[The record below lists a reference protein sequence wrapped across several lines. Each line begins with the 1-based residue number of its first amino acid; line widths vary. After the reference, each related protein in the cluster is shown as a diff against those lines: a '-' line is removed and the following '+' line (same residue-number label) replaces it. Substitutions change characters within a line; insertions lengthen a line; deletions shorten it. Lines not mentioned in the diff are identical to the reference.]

1 MLFKLALKNIRKS
14 IKDYA
19 IYFFTLVLGIAIFYV
34 FNAMESSTA
43 MVEMTTYQA
52 QIVKLMN
59 QVLAAISIFVS
70 FVLGFL
76 IIYASKFLMRR
87 RKKEF
92 AIYMMLG
99 MGKRGVAKILLSETL
114 LIGFISLG
122 VGIASGV
129 VASQFMSVLVAKL
142 FEVDMS
148 AYQFTFSIDA
158 TMKTLFY
165 FTCIYTVVMI
175 FSTIS
180 ISRGKL
186 IDLLNASRTNET
198 IKIKKAWM
206 SVALFLISIA
216 ILSYAYW
223 KVTSNNYSDLNV
235 FSMENI
241 GIPIIM
247 GCIGTFLFFY
257 SLSGFILKLLQMN
270 KNFYLRNLNMFVA
283 RQIHSKINT
292 TVFSMSIITLMMF
305 LTICILSSGI
315 SLNQAMT
322 QNVKD
327 LTPVDFQVSK
337 TANLSEKSS
346 DELIKYSNTSLK
358 DDLKDMGFDTNKYL
372 KNELKYSYYQYE
384 TITLRN
390 ILGDVANSTLKKYAT
405 LETTVDNEMNIMNSS
420 EYNAIARDYHNQE
433 IHLNENEYAIVA
445 DFEEMMNIY
454 KQSLKIDT
462 AIEIQGKTYTPK
474 YQKCVEG
481 FVEMGPNPMNTG
493 IVIVP
498 DSALNSSMIAETF
511 LNANYNA
518 NNESERVKIE
528 DILVKVSEEHLDLSF
543 SRYINFNAITKLSIY
558 ESTIGLSVIITFIAL
573 YLGIIFLVS
582 CAAILALKEL
592 SESNDNKHR
601 YLILR
606 KMGVDEKMINHSL
619 FMQIAI
625 FFLIPVAL
633 AIIHSVFGMEVAKMI
648 LAMFGKSDMLSS
660 STLAGI
666 FILLIYGGYLL
677 LTYICSKNIIKDNK

>member
-19 IYFFTLVLGIAIFYV
+19 IYFFTLVLGIAVFYV

-43 MVEMTTYQA
+43 MVEMTNYQV
-52 QIVKLMN
+52 QIVELMN

-114 LIGFISLG
+114 LIGLISLV

-129 VASQFMSVLVAKL
+129 IASQFMSVLVAKL
-142 FEVDMS
+142 FEVNMS
-148 AYQFTFSIDA
+148 AYQFTFSMEA
-158 TMKTLFY
+158 TTKAVFY
-165 FTCIYTVVMI
+165 FACIYAVVMI
-175 FSTIS
+175 FSAIS

-186 IDLLNASRTNET
+186 IDLLNANRANET
-198 IKIKKAWM
+198 IKIKKSWM
-206 SVALFLISIA
+206 SVALFLISIT

-241 GIPIIM
+241 GIPIMM

-257 SLSGFILKLLQMN
+257 SLSGLILKLLQMN
-270 KNFYLRNLNMFVA
+270 KKFYLRNLNMFVA

-292 TVFSMSIITLMMF
+292 TVFSMTIISLMMF

-322 QNVKD
+322 QNVKE
-327 LTPVDFQVSK
+327 LTPVDIQVSK
-337 TANLSEKSS
+337 TANLSDMSS
-346 DELIKYSNTSLK
+346 DELIKYSNTALE

-372 KNELKYSYYQYE
+372 KNEMKYSFYQNKS
-384 TITLRN
+384 ITLRRV
-390 ILGDVANSTLKKYAT
+390 LGDVANKTLKKYTT
-405 LETTVDNEMNIMNSS
+405 LESTIDNEINVMSLS
-420 EYNAIARDYHNQE
+420 EYNALAKNYQKQAID
-433 IHLNENEYAIVA
+433 LNENEYAIVA
-445 DFEEMMNIY
+445 DFKEMMNIY
-454 KQSLKIDT
+454 NQSLKLNT
-462 AIEIQGKTYTPK
+462 AIEIDGESFTPK
-474 YQKCVEG
+474 YKECVDG
-481 FVEMGPNPMNTG
+481 FVLLAPNPMNTG

-498 DSALNSSMIAETF
+498 DSALNASMITKSF

-518 NNESERVKIE
+518 SNEDERVKIE
-528 DILVKVSEEHLDLSF
+528 EVLVEVSEQNLDLSF
-543 SRYINFNAITKLSIY
+543 SRYINFDVTTKLSIY
-558 ESTIGLSVIITFIAL
+558 ESTIGLSVIITFIGL

-601 YLILR
+601 YMILR
-606 KMGVDEKMINHSL
+606 KLGVDEKMINHSL
-619 FMQIAI
+619 FMQISI

-633 AIIHSVFGMEVAKMI
+633 AIVHSIFGMEVAKMI
-648 LAMFGKSDMLSS
+648 LAVFGKSDMLSS
-660 STLAGI
+660 STLTGI
-666 FILLIYGGYLL
+666 FILLVYGGYLL
-677 LTYICSKNIIKDNK
+677 LTYICSKNIIKDNE